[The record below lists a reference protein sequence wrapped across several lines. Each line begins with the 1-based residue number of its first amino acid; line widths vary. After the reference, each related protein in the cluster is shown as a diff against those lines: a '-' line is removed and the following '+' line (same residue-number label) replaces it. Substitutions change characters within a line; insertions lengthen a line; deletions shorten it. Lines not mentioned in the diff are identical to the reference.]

1 MNSPVSSIID
11 GHLPHGLLVQFIDDE
26 LPLAEAADARAHLAQ
41 CHACG
46 TRYSELRRVSSSFD
60 EFVESL
66 SPRVLP
72 SERQELVSKLD
83 ALNGKAGSRK
93 AAKAP
98 ARFGWWGLA
107 AAAALTLG
115 VLYLPS
121 SVSTKGESKAAVSVD
136 ESTNAFEI
144 DGETF
149 VSLPF
154 SNPNLPVNARRIVQ
168 MQVPVSSLAQAGIV
182 VEPITNQVAQPDG
195 SVLADVLL
203 GLDGQPLAVHVVT
216 FD

>member
-1 MNSPVSSIID
+1 MNSPVSSITD
-11 GHLPHGLLVQFIDDE
+11 GHLPNGLLVQFIDDE
-26 LPLAEAADARAHLAQ
+26 LPPAQTAEAAAHLAQ
-41 CHACG
+41 CPACSN
-46 TRYSELRRVSSSFD
+46 RYAELRRVSSSFD
-60 EFVESL
+60 DFVESL
-66 SPRVLP
+66 SPSVRP
-72 SERQELVSKLD
+72 SERHQLASKLD
-83 ALNGKAGSRK
+83 RPNGNAASRK
-93 AAKAP
+93 AAKGP
-98 ARFGWWGLA
+98 VRLGWWGLA
-107 AAAALTLG
+107 AAAALAVG

-121 SVSTKGESKAAVSVD
+121 SIATKGESKSASTVN
-136 ESTNAFEI
+136 ESTSAFEI

-182 VEPITNQVAQPDG
+182 VEPITNQVAQPDR